1 MLISRP
7 RIQLRTMSGSMA
19 LQQAVYELMLMAS
32 ITTKGNRCI
41 RSGQP
46 QETMVVLES
55 LTAASTI
62 LI

>member
-1 MLISRP
+1 MVISRP

-32 ITTKGNRCI
+32 ITKKGNRCI